1 MQNFISKSRKKKFI
15 EKCICIGLRLNSST
29 DDQDKEEEII
39 KLEEKVL
46 ELKKENRSLKLQLA
60 DNQQMNKESNDKDNE
75 ELIASKKKNEELE
88 LQISDLTKKLE
99 ELEEK
104 YKTAT
109 VENEK
114 EKQQIIEKHAA
125 ELDNLRD
132 TLDKKQKELETQQES
147 NKTNNNNNNTGGG
160 SNNGELIRGIMN
172 QFYVKLYQSIEEQET
187 MSTADILKL
196 TAEIIRKETKAALN
210 SN

>member
-1 MQNFISKSRKKKFI
+1 M
-15 EKCICIGLRLNSST
+15 
-29 DDQDKEEEII
+29 D
-39 KLEEKVL
+39 
-46 ELKKENRSLKLQLA
+46 LKKENRALKLQLA
-60 DNQQMNKESNDKDNE
+60 DNEQMKNESNDKDNE

-88 LQISDLTKKLE
+88 LQILDLTKKLE
-99 ELEEK
+99 DLEEK
-104 YKTAT
+104 HKTAT

-114 EKQQIIEKHAA
+114 GRQQIIEKHAA

>member
-1 MQNFISKSRKKKFI
+1 MQNFIFKTRKKIFI
-15 EKCICIGLRLNSST
+15 DKCICIGLRLNSST
-29 DDQDKEEEII
+29 DGQDKEEEII

-46 ELKKENRSLKLQLA
+46 DLKKENRALKLQLA
-60 DNQQMNKESNDKDNE
+60 DNDQMKKESNDKDNE

-99 ELEEK
+99 DLEEK
-104 YKTAT
+104 HKTAT

-114 EKQQIIEKHAA
+114 ERQQIIEKHAA